1 MGATMLGLLAVPAC
15 GQSTAHKQA
24 PVFET
29 DPTRLVGCGYDRN
42 ADLLDPSV
50 VARRLK
56 AAHFNATSVGL
67 FGHDSADPRDLAAVR
82 RWLAQWLAAMR
93 AQEIVTVVTITGTG
107 GPDGGL
113 SRAEFCDEWFRGC
126 IDLLVSLGTTGV
138 IVCPVAEGCI
148 KEGASE
154 PTRSKILRWYKIT
167 EARWPGMKGWN
178 FQPRPSADDVPSG
191 WIGIVHPQS
200 RNDGYPGCLIL
211 TDAPMRP
218 RYKTGRY
225 PNETIVAPELTSL
238 VRQFRA
244 AGNGFIEWGTWERAE
259 IGTVAIQAVGA
270 AVLPLRQAQP
280 PAGAKQGTK

>member
-1 MGATMLGLLAVPAC
+1 MSAG
-15 GQSTAHKQA
+15 GQSITGKHA

-29 DPTRLVGCGYDRN
+29 DPTHLVGCGYDRN
-42 ADLLDPSV
+42 ADLLHPDV

-67 FGHDSADPRDLAAVR
+67 FGHDSADPHDLAAAR
-82 RWLAQWLAAMR
+82 RWLAPWLAAMR
-93 AQEIVTVVTITGTG
+93 AQGIVTVVTITGTG
-107 GPDGGL
+107 GPNGWL
-113 SRAEFCDEWFRGC
+113 SRAEFSDEWFRGC
-126 IDLLVSLGTTGV
+126 IDLLVNLGTTGV

-148 KEGASE
+148 KEGAGE

-167 EARWPGMKGWN
+167 DAKWPGMKGWN

-218 RYKTGRY
+218 RYKTGQY
-225 PNETIVAPELTSL
+225 PMETIIAPELTSL

-244 AGNGFIEWGTWERAE
+244 ARKGFIEWGAWERAE
-259 IGTVAIQAVGA
+259 IDTVAIQAVGA
-270 AVLPLRQAQP
+270 AILPLGHAQ
-280 PAGAKQGTK
+280 QSLGTE